1 MLVNL
6 AGSEY
11 LTNKDLAARWNLSR
25 RATIRRR
32 QRLGLLPDEFLGL
45 MPLFLPEKV
54 EAADAAERARRM
66 VNYLPL
72 ASTPETASRAR
83 ARR

>member
-45 MPLFLPEKV
+45 MPLH
-54 EAADAAERARRM
+54 AAWRVDDTRVTGRRYAIDD
-66 VNYLPL
+66 VGFF
-72 ASTPETASRAR
+72 R
-83 ARR
+83 